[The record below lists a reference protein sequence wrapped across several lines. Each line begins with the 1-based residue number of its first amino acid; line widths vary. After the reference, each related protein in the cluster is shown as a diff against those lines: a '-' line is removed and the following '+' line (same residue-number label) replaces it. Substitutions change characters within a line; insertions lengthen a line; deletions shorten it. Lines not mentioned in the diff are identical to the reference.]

1 MRNSTVIH
9 PALVLVHSPLVGPL
23 TWEPVAERLR
33 RGRVVIVPSL
43 RGVTDGAPPYYRR
56 LAERVADDVAAAGAS
71 GRVTL
76 AGHSGAGALLA
87 AIAEAIEGHHEGGAG
102 RGADVTD
109 YGEDAAG
116 RDKVCGAVFVDAI
129 LPHPGQTWFDT
140 APVSLGE
147 HLVGLARDGRLP
159 RWNEWFPAETISA
172 LLPDAGLRERF
183 VAELPELPLAYLY
196 ETAPQ
201 VACWPPARCAYL
213 RLSEP
218 YDEFA
223 DEADKLGWTVR
234 REDSDHLAM
243 LTQPDRIAAVLD
255 QLGVR

>member
-1 MRNSTVIH
+1 MQV
-9 PALVLVHSPLVGPL
+9 AFVLVHSPLVGPL

-33 RGRVVIVPSL
+33 QAGRVVVVPSL
-43 RGVTDGAPPYYRR
+43 AGATDERPPYYRR
-56 LAERVADDVAAAGAS
+56 LAARVADEVVGACAGM
-71 GRVTL
+71 RITL
-76 AGHSGAGALLA
+76 AGHSGAGALLPT
-87 AIAEAIEGHHEGGAG
+87 IAEAIAG
-102 RGADVTD
+102 RGEDGAAP
-109 YGEDAAG
+109 GEDGAEPG
-116 RDKVCGAVFVDAI
+116 TVCGAIFVDAI
-129 LPHPGQTWFDT
+129 LPHPGQTWFET
-140 APVSLGE
+140 APASLGE

-159 RWNEWFPAETISA
+159 PWNEWFPAEAVAA

-183 VAELPELPLAYLY
+183 VADVPELPLAYLY

-223 DEADKLGWTVR
+223 DEADRLGWTVR

-243 LTQPDRIAAVLD
+243 LTQPDRMAGILD